1 MSSQNSFTN
10 ASLSSSNPVG
20 AATTSTSAVR
30 SRTRRL
36 VSFMDDDEDDT
47 TVTKASRYTD
57 SDTQPSS
64 AAGLS
69 TTLSAMDNGTMRSR
83 GATPSPLSSRGASP
97 LPMKHPSR
105 GTESSLRNR
114 NEITSL
120 GWNGSSKAGSS
131 RGTTDFLDSPWSSLQ
146 NLASSVLGSDI
157 GRNSANSSA
166 KTHTRRKPSRS
177 DVYIRSVP
185 KTAWGPS
192 APSTPEIGTGT
203 KEERQA
209 LVQAKK
215 REALLLADC
224 DPVMSSSSRHKRR
237 DSGDYFDQQPIDPDQ
252 DEEALAYIHPVAAT
266 DSITGVT
273 IKYGCQAAIFR
284 KANGFW
290 PNDNI
295 QSRKTV
301 LLPVDACSV
310 KGRPIRTTEN
320 LDLLSDDNEYP
331 SDGSIAPTATTTNQ
345 STTATDG
352 NPPDSSDTD
361 RNQIWKHESWVQID
375 GFPSPIEIGRVSR
388 RSLGFFPRT
397 RRKSLLYSDS
407 EPFSDSSRDLTR
419 TPSPAGSPQLRTP
432 QGVLPRIRNAKD
444 QSRPSGSNSPRSH
457 RRQRSSIHL
466 TGSGTGVGSLDRTS
480 TAPGPAMDG
489 LSKFFSQHMPYLAP
503 PPPPQNQ
510 RRTSFGSESTVT
522 SNASGLENI
531 GGALEGWVRKVA
543 ARTKAGIN
551 DLQQGSPNQHTMDRG
566 RSAGTGTGTGTW
578 GVGGGDL
585 IEMDDTSDGRRS
597 PSLLGTRRPEQSISS
612 SSSSFRPTVSSTSAT
627 SRSRVTGLGSG
638 SGSSGFGD
646 RDRVKDD

>member
-1 MSSQNSFTN
+1 MTSQNSFVN
-10 ASLSSSNPVG
+10 ASLSSSNPAG
-20 AATTSTSAVR
+20 AAAISTSAVR
-30 SRTRRL
+30 SRPRRL
-36 VSFMDDDEDDT
+36 VSFMDDEDDT
-47 TVTKASRYTD
+47 TVTKASSYTD
-57 SDTQPSS
+57 SSIQPST
-64 AAGLS
+64 AGLS
-69 TTLSAMDNGTMRSR
+69 TTLSASDAGTMRSR

-105 GTESSLRNR
+105 GTEPSLRNR
-114 NEITSL
+114 NEATSL

-157 GRNSANSSA
+157 GRNSANNST

-252 DEEALAYIHPVAAT
+252 EEEALAYIHPVAAT

-310 KGRPIRTTEN
+310 KGRPIRTTTN
-320 LDLLSDDNEYP
+320 VDLLTNDNEYP
-331 SDGSIAPTATTTNQ
+331 SDGSIAPSTAAASQATK
-345 STTATDG
+345 ATDS

-375 GFPSPIEIGRVSR
+375 GFPALIEIGRVSR

-407 EPFSDSSRDLTR
+407 EPFSDFSRDLTR
-419 TPSPAGSPQLRTP
+419 TPSPAGSPQLGSS
-432 QGVLPRIRNAKD
+432 QGVLPRIRNTKD
-444 QSRPSGSNSPRSH
+444 QSRPGGANPTRSH

-466 TGSGTGVGSLDRTS
+466 TGSGTGVGSLDRSS

-503 PPPPQNQ
+503 PAPPQNQ

-522 SNASGLENI
+522 SNTSGLENI

-551 DLQQGSPNQHTMDRG
+551 ELQQGSPNQHIVDRG
-566 RSAGTGTGTGTW
+566 RSAGAW
-578 GVGGGDL
+578 GAGDL

-597 PSLLGTRRPEQSISS
+597 PSLLGTRRPDPSTS
-612 SSSSFRPTVSSTSAT
+612 SSSSFRPTASSASAT
-627 SRSRVTGLGSG
+627 SRSRTTGLGSG
-638 SGSSGFGD
+638 STGYA
-646 RDRVKDD
+646 DRVKDD

>member
-1 MSSQNSFTN
+1 MSSST
-10 ASLSSSNPVG
+10 PVG
-20 AATTSTSAVR
+20 TSTTSTSAVR
-30 SRTRRL
+30 SRPRRL
-36 VSFMDDDEDDT
+36 VSFMDDEDDT
-47 TVTKASRYTD
+47 TPNKASNYAYN
-57 SDTQPSS
+57 DTQPSTV
-64 AAGLS
+64 GLS
-69 TTLSAMDNGTMRSR
+69 STLSTLDIGSTRSR

-105 GTESSLRNR
+105 VTEPSLRNR
-114 NEITSL
+114 NETTSL
-120 GWNGSSKAGSS
+120 GWNGSSKASSS
-131 RGTTDFLDSPWSSLQ
+131 RGTGDFLDSPWSSLQ

-157 GRNSANSSA
+157 GRNSANNSA

-177 DVYIRSVP
+177 DVYIRSIP
-185 KTAWGPS
+185 RSSPSAWGPS
-192 APSTPEIGTGT
+192 APNTPEIGTGT

-224 DPVMSSSSRHKRR
+224 DPVMSSNPRHKRR
-237 DSGDYFDQQPIDPDQ
+237 DSGDYFDHQAIDPEQ
-252 DEEALAYIHPVAAT
+252 EEEALAYIHPVAAT

-301 LLPVDACSV
+301 LLPVDACTV
-310 KGRPIRTTEN
+310 KGRPIRPTEN
-320 LDLLSDDNEYP
+320 IDLLSNDAEYP
-331 SDGSIAPTATTTNQ
+331 SDDTIAPATIAPNQ
-345 STTATDG
+345 STTDG

-375 GFPSPIEIGRVSR
+375 GFPAPIEIGRVSR

-397 RRKSLLYSDS
+397 RRKSVSYTDS
-407 EPFSDSSRDLTR
+407 TPFSNSSPDLTR
-419 TPSPAGSPQLRTP
+419 TPSPAGSPQP
-432 QGVLPRIRNAKD
+432 GPSQGILPRIRTTKA
-444 QSRPSGSNSPRSH
+444 QPRPKGAPPVRSH

-466 TGSGTGVGSLDRTS
+466 SGTGVGSLDRST

-489 LSKFFSQHMPYLAP
+489 LSKFFSQHMSYLAP
-503 PPPPQNQ
+503 PAPPENQ
-510 RRTSFGSESTVT
+510 RRSSFGSESTVT

-551 DLQQGSPNQHTMDRG
+551 DLQQTSPNQRPADRG
-566 RSAGTGTGTGTW
+566 RTGGLW
-578 GVGGGDL
+578 GVGDL
-585 IEMDDTSDGRRS
+585 IEMDDTSEGRRS
-597 PSLLGTRRPEQSISS
+597 PSLLGTRRLDQSTS
-612 SSSSFRPTVSSTSAT
+612 SSSSFRPTATSASAT
-627 SRSRVTGLGSG
+627 SRSRATGLGSG
-638 SGSSGFGD
+638 SGSSAYGE
-646 RDRVKDD
+646 RVKDE